1 MEKVAL
7 FIAGDEN
14 IYFPALVAIES
25 IKKYNPGS
33 FDFFL
38 CFDKE
43 KLSLSM
49 EKTLSSLNVKFI
61 DTKELDKYSILEN
74 FTKMHESIWPVDVF
88 YNYALPI
95 YLKEKGYKYSCKA
108 DYDILCVAKYEMEKI
123 IPDDVVLSGFKARVN
138 LLKEGMTEKSVNES
152 LEKNIFSDIHSAY
165 MNVGFILFNNDL
177 YCENDFLGKFKKA
190 YKFLVESSPKAKL
203 HEQLAFA
210 SVLNQTRGS
219 FKDITEAYNHR
230 VLATRDTDEK
240 FMFDTKNFHYITRFK
255 PWMPLDKSKTRWFID
270 NGGSCLYAYRN
281 IWLEFA
287 MGVPGFAQ
295 HCSEKPMSAMQLI
308 GMQMYT
314 NRRYNFII
322 QEIRKK

>member
-7 FIAGDEN
+7 FIAGDER

-25 IKKYNPGS
+25 IKKHNPGS

-38 CFDKE
+38 CFNKE
-43 KLSLSM
+43 KLSASM
-49 EKTLSSLNVKFI
+49 QDTLSSLKINFI
-61 DTKELDKYSILEN
+61 DTKELDKHSILDD
-74 FTKMHESIWPVDVF
+74 FTKMHENIWPIDVF

-95 YLKEKGYKYSCKA
+95 YLKDKGYKYSCKA
-108 DYDILCVAKYEMEKI
+108 DYDILCVGKYDMEKI

-138 LLKEGMTEKSVNES
+138 LIKEGMTETSARES
-152 LEKNIFSDIHSAY
+152 IDKNIFSDIHSAY
-165 MNVGFILFNNDL
+165 MNVGFIVFNNDL
-177 YCENDFLGKFKKA
+177 YCKRDFLGKFKKA

-210 SVLNQTRGS
+210 SVLNQVCGS
-219 FKDITEAYNHR
+219 FKDTSEAYNHR
-230 VLATRDTDEK
+230 VLATRDTDDN

-281 IWLEFA
+281 IWLDFA
-287 MGVPGFAQ
+287 MSVPGFDEY
-295 HCSEKPMSAMQLI
+295 CSEKPMSAMQLI

-314 NRRYNFII
+314 NRRYNGII
-322 QEIRKK
+322 NELKKK